1 MPKKRKLPP
10 SEKTAQRLAL
20 PGSRITPS
28 PPGGVADIL
37 VSFNEYIERRL
48 AQNPQE
54 AVEDIETELLGGNM
68 FDPDEPY
75 VVGLARLAL
84 DELGFEI
91 E

>member
-1 MPKKRKLPP
+1 MAD
-10 SEKTAQRLAL
+10 TATRW
-20 PGSRITPS
+20 
-28 PPGGVADIL
+28 
-37 VSFNEYIERRL
+37 NEYIERRL

-54 AVEDIETELLGGNM
+54 TVEDIEAELLGGNM